1 VIDFA
6 PSTFIF
12 VALPCEAKPLIQAWR
27 LKKLPQKQPFAI
39 YKNADIVLVISGVG
53 KIAMAGAVAYTLAQF
68 PEATQPILLNFG
80 IAGHRHQALG
90 SCFLADKITDA
101 ETQRRFY
108 PQLAFDALCPTTLPL
123 ITLSSADVEY
133 NDENLR
139 DMEAAAFYEIAVKFS
154 SSELIHCL
162 KVVSD
167 NAESALEKINEELV
181 MAWVQARIADVEGM
195 IAVLTTLRGSLP
207 TSESALYKQLLEQ
220 FHFTATNAAKL
231 HTLVNRWQALNH
243 SATLDLAGTKFEN
256 ARALLAW
263 LETQLE
269 KHQYYL

>member
-1 VIDFA
+1 MIDFA

-27 LKKLPQKQPFAI
+27 LKKLPQKQPFAT
-39 YKNADIVLVISGVG
+39 YRNADIILVISGVG

-80 IAGHRHQALG
+80 IAGHRQQALG

-108 PQLAFDALCPTTLPL
+108 PQLAFDAPCPTLPL
-123 ITLSSADVEY
+123 VTLSRADADY
-133 NDENLR
+133 SDENLR

-154 SSELIHCL
+154 SSELIQCL

-167 NAESALEKINEELV
+167 NAESALEKINDESV
-181 MAWVQARIADVEGM
+181 VTWVQARVADVEDM

-207 TSESALYKQLLEQ
+207 TSGSELYKQLLEQ

-243 SATLDLAGTKFEN
+243 ATTLNLAGTKVEN

>member
-27 LKKLPQKQPFAI
+27 LKKLPQKRPFAI
-39 YKNADIVLVISGVG
+39 YRNADIAVVISGVG

-68 PEATQPILLNFG
+68 PEVTQPILLNFG

-108 PQLAFDALCPTTLPL
+108 PQLAFEAPCQTLPL
-123 ITLSSADVEY
+123 ITLSRADAEY
-133 NDENLR
+133 SDDNLR

-167 NAESALEKINEELV
+167 NAESALENINEESV
-181 MAWVQARIADVEGM
+181 TAWVQARLASVEAM
-195 IAVLTTLRGSLP
+195 ISALTKLRGALP
-207 TSESALYKQLLEQ
+207 ATGTELYKQVLRQ

-231 HTLVNRWQALNH
+231 NTLLNRWQVL
-243 SATLDLAGTKFEN
+243 SAGAVFDSGEANAGSAAE
-256 ARALLAW
+256 LLVW
-263 LETQLE
+263 LESQIE
-269 KHQYYL
+269 KKLFYL